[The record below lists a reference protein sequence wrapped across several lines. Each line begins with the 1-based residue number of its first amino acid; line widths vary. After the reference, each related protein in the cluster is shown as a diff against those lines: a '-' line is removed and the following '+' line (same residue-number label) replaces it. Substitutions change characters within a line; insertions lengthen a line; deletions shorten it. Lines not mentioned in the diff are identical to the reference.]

1 MYSGMKK
8 DHPTV
13 KAIVAKFD
21 KAGPS
26 RTGTYYNYY
35 ATQVMKQYGGP
46 EWDRWNV
53 RMRDQLIGL
62 QSQSGPSTGSW
73 YWEDGHSTASAGR
86 FYTTC
91 MATMILEV
99 YYRYLPIYAEQGEED
114 AFEL

>member
-1 MYSGMKK
+1 
-8 DHPTV
+8 
-13 KAIVAKFD
+13 
-21 KAGPS
+21 
-26 RTGTYYNYY
+26 
-35 ATQVMKQYGGP
+35 
-46 EWDRWNV
+46 
-53 RMRDQLIGL
+53 MRDQLIGT

-73 YWEDGHSTASAGR
+73 FWEDGHSTASAGR